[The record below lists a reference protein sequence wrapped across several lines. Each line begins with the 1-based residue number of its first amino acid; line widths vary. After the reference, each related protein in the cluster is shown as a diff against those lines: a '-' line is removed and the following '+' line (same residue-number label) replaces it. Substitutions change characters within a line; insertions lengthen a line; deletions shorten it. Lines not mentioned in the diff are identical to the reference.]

1 VGQQKTMAES
11 LRSLIGKTAL
21 VTGAAK
27 RLGRVLALA
36 LARQGV
42 QVVVHYNTSQ
52 AEAGQVLEEIQQQHG
67 TGWLVQADL
76 GQPRQ
81 AESLLDKAR
90 SQTGPIDIL
99 INNAS
104 VFKEQ
109 TLWQTTETSLQ
120 ANMQIHA
127 YAPLALAR
135 SLASQDRRGHIINL
149 LDSRVQDHDRQHL
162 PYHLS
167 KRTLLSLTRIL
178 ALELAPKIAVNA
190 IAPGLILP
198 PEGQDDQYLERLA
211 HTNPLQRY
219 GHPQDIVAAMLFL
232 LQSEFISG
240 QIIYVDGGRHMK
252 GKVYE

>member
-1 VGQQKTMAES
+1 MAES
-11 LRSLIGKTAL
+11 PHSLAGKTAL

-27 RLGRVLALA
+27 RLGRRMALA
-36 LARQGV
+36 LAQQGA
-42 QVVVHYNTSQ
+42 QVLVHYHRSQ
-52 AEAGQVLEEIQQQHG
+52 AEASQVLEEIQQQRG
-67 TGWLVQADL
+67 TAYLVQADL
-76 GQPRQ
+76 SQASQ
-81 AESLLDKAR
+81 AESLLAR
-90 SQTGPIDIL
+90 ARALAGPIDIL

-127 YAPLALAR
+127 YAPLVLAR
-135 SLASQDRRGHIINL
+135 SLASQDRPGHIINL
-149 LDSRVQDHDRQHL
+149 LDSRVQDYDQQHL

-167 KRTLLSLTRIL
+167 KRTLLCLTRIL
-178 ALELAPKIAVNA
+178 ALELAPTIAVNA

-232 LQSEFISG
+232 LRSEFISG

-252 GKVYE
+252 GQVYE

>member
-1 VGQQKTMAES
+1 MAEHETMAEIPHS
-11 LRSLIGKTAL
+11 LVGKTAL

-27 RLGRVLALA
+27 RLGRALAQA
-36 LARQGV
+36 LARKGV
-42 QVVVHYNTSQ
+42 RVLVHYNTSQ
-52 AEAGQVLEEIQQQHG
+52 AEAAQALQEIQEHHG
-67 TGWLVQADL
+67 TAWLVQADL
-76 GQPRQ
+76 SQPRQ

-90 SQTGPIDIL
+90 SLSGPIDIL

-120 ANMQIHA
+120 ANMLIHA
-127 YAPLALAR
+127 YAPLVLAR
-135 SLASQDRRGHIINL
+135 SLASQDRPGHIVNL
-149 LDSRVQDHDRQHL
+149 LDSRVQDYDRQHL

-198 PEGQDDQYLERLA
+198 PEGQDDQYLESLA
-211 HTNPLQRY
+211 HTNPLLRY
-219 GHPQDIVAAMLFL
+219 GHPQDIVDAMLFL
-232 LQSEFISG
+232 LQSRFISG

-252 GKVYE
+252 GQVYE

>member
-1 VGQQKTMAES
+1 MARSPHS
-11 LRSLIGKTAL
+11 LAGKTAL

-27 RLGRVLALA
+27 RLGRALALA

-52 AEAGQVLEEIQQQHG
+52 AEAGRVLKEIQQHHG
-67 TGWLVQADL
+67 TAWLVQADL
-76 GQPRQ
+76 SQPGQ
-81 AESLLDKAR
+81 AESLLEAA
-90 SQTGPIDIL
+90 STQAGPIDIL

-104 VFKEQ
+104 VFTEE
-109 TLWQTTETSLQ
+109 TLWQTSEASLQ
-120 ANMQIHA
+120 TNMQIHA

-135 SLASQDRRGHIINL
+135 SLAAQDRPGHIINL
-149 LDSRVQDHDRQHL
+149 LDSRVQDYDRQHL

-198 PEGQDDQYLERLA
+198 PEGQDNQYLERLA

-219 GHPQDIVAAMLFL
+219 GHPQDIVDAMLFL
-232 LQSEFISG
+232 LQSRFISG

-252 GKVYE
+252 GQVYE